1 MIKIEN
7 QASLS
12 WYTSDVRAAVD
23 FLPKEKQKKFYQIVG
38 ESDRDLRTYFE
49 CLLEDRQDII
59 IQFINDQIADAV
71 NQTIESI

>member
-12 WYTSDVRAAVD
+12 WYTSDLRRAVD
-23 FLPKEKQKKFYQIVG
+23 SLSQADKDKFYQAVG
-38 ESDRDLRTYFE
+38 ESERDLRTYFE
-49 CLLEDRQDII
+49 CLLEDRQDAII
-59 IQFINDQIADAV
+59 EFINDQITDAI